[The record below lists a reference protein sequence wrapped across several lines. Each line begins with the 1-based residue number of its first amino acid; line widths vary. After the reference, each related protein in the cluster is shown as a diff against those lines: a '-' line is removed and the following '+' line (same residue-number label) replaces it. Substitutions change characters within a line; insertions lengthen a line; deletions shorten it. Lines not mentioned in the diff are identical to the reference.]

1 MGTIKVDA
9 APAEVEV
16 QDRTDEPVDGETSK
30 EEETFRVE
38 AAPAEVEVEP
48 VEAETSKE
56 EKTNEVEAA
65 PVEVEVQER
74 TEEPVEAETSKE
86 ETLKGEETAGVN
98 EARADVEAD
107 ARLADPFKEEEAVE
121 VKEARADVPR
131 DLPLASEAE
140 VRKEPEREALPSET
154 PSTSKI
160 QTKVTDDARRTI
172 PDKVVE
178 HSGVKVSMPDANKPR
193 RASGNVATRQQSPRE
208 DVGDGSGNNTIWLV
222 VTTVLTVAA
231 LIVLFRSRRR
241 S

>member
-1 MGTIKVDA
+1 MGETIKVDA
-9 APAEVEV
+9 AH
-16 QDRTDEPVDGETSK
+16 G
-30 EEETFRVE
+30 
-38 AAPAEVEVEP
+38 
-48 VEAETSKE
+48 
-56 EKTNEVEAA
+56 
-65 PVEVEVQER
+65 EVEVQER

-86 ETLKGEETAGVN
+86 EKTLKAEAAPAEVEVEDRTEEPVEEETLKGEEA
-98 EARADVEAD
+98 A
-107 ARLADPFKEEEAVE
+107 E

-172 PDKVVE
+172 PNKVVE
-178 HSGVKVSMPDANKPR
+178 HSGVKLSMPDANKPR

-208 DVGDGSGNNTIWLV
+208 DDGDCSGNNTIWLV